1 MATTPSRLLSLPREI
16 RDIIYDFALCTHEA
30 HLVDP
35 VYIRAADNGTL
46 DIRYPEPVEPMYPPL
61 DDDDDE
67 DTVNSEPEDEWEDD
81 EGSMASDEWEETMA
95 RLKPAALSPNDDHL
109 YDLESEEDGYDSDE
123 PDDDEEDDDD
133 YMTST
138 RSNKKTYGIIAVT
151 PFSLSLL
158 RVNRQLHEEA
168 TPVFYS
174 GTRFLMDV
182 DGGAALKFFD
192 QLPLTNFNCITAV
205 TITGCALMGD
215 DGPSRRAW
223 SGSINQ
229 PRHTGPPTMLTP
241 YGSLLANMAKLKHLS
256 LYLPYGGNEDWY
268 CSYAP
273 IEAQMLLIAER
284 IETLSFVFLGEDT
297 VEALQKYKKS
307 QECYERLMGLQD
319 ENAAKHEFAM
329 KYQLPEGYDPK
340 LRALTRK
347 WWSRM
352 DEYVKEN
359 TAGSRFTWEWG
370 DRDIGFGNDGNVQAV
385 LTFSKLVDD
394 DSDLGGEEVA

>member
-1 MATTPSRLLSLPREI
+1 MATMPSRLLSLPREI
-16 RDIIYDFALCTHEA
+16 RDVIYEFALCTHEA

-46 DIRYPEPVEPMYPPL
+46 DIRYPEPVEPIYPPV

-67 DTVNSEPEDEWEDD
+67 DTANSEPEDEWEDE
-81 EGSMASDEWEETMA
+81 EGSMASDKWEETMA
-95 RLKPAALSPNDDHL
+95 RLKPAALPPN
-109 YDLESEEDGYDSDE
+109 DLESEEDGYDSDE

-192 QLPLTNFNCITAV
+192 QLPVTSFNCITAV

-215 DGPSRRAW
+215 DS
-223 SGSINQ
+223 
-229 PRHTGPPTMLTP
+229 PPTMLTP
-241 YGSLLANMAKLKHLS
+241 YGSLLASMPKLKHLS

-268 CSYAP
+268 CSFAP

-307 QECYERLMGLQD
+307 QGCYEQLMGLQD

-329 KYQLPEGYDPK
+329 KYRLLEGYDPK

-347 WWSRM
+347 WWTKM

-359 TAGSRFTWEWG
+359 TADLRFTWEWG

-385 LTFSKLVDD
+385 LTFSKLLDD
-394 DSDLGGEEVA
+394 DSELAGDEVA

>member
-1 MATTPSRLLSLPREI
+1 MARLLSLPREI
-16 RDIIYDFALCTHEA
+16 RDVIYEFALCTHEA

-35 VYIRAADNGTL
+35 VYIRAADEGTL
-46 DIRYPEPVEPMYPPL
+46 NIRYPEPVEPMYPPA
-61 DDDDDE
+61 DDDE
-67 DTVNSEPEDEWEDD
+67 DTADSEPEDEWEDD

-95 RLKPAALSPNDDHL
+95 RPKPAALPLNDGYL
-109 YDLESEEDGYDSDE
+109 CDLESEEDEYDSDE
-123 PDDDEEDDDD
+123 LDDDDEGDDD
-133 YMTST
+133 YMTSA
-138 RSNKKTYGIIAVT
+138 RSHKKTYGIIAVI

-174 GTRFLMDV
+174 GTRFLMDS
-182 DGGAALKFFD
+182 
-192 QLPLTNFNCITAV
+192 QCITAV

-241 YGSLLANMAKLKHLS
+241 YGSLLASMPKLKHVS
-256 LYLPYGGNEDWY
+256 LYLPCGGNEDWY
-268 CSYAP
+268 CTFAP

-284 IETLSFVFLGEDT
+284 IETLSFVFLDEDT
-297 VEALQKYKKS
+297 VEALQKYKQS

-319 ENAAKHEFAM
+319 ENAAKHEFAL
-329 KYQLPEGYDPK
+329 KFQLPEGYNPK

-347 WWSRM
+347 W
-352 DEYVKEN
+352 
-359 TAGSRFTWEWG
+359 
-370 DRDIGFGNDGNVQAV
+370 
-385 LTFSKLVDD
+385 
-394 DSDLGGEEVA
+394 